1 MGSKSKVWALVL
13 AAGDGKRLE
22 SLTRTCGGAAI
33 PKQYCSLRAG
43 PSLLHDALRRALAV
57 TTPERVC
64 AVVARKHW
72 RWWARQLQLLPRDN
86 VIVQPENLGTG
97 IGMLLPLVHILERD
111 PHARMVILPSDHHV
125 RAESTLVRSLRGALE
140 NLTSNE
146 GRILLLGV
154 TPEEPDPGFGY
165 IVPEAASD
173 AGGLLVREFV
183 EKPSSIVASRLIQRG
198 ALWNTF
204 IIAADIGALL
214 RLYEIRA
221 PGVIAAMR
229 NAVRGDARTGGAG
242 DAVRELYAN
251 LQPMDFSRDV
261 LAGQE
266 ASIRLLP
273 VPACGWS
280 DLGTPERVAR
290 ILAQVPTQNI
300 PSRRKAWQRDSPGS
314 ALSLAEHH
322 ARQARLAFNNHRFMH
337 AP

>member
-1 MGSKSKVWALVL
+1 MGSKSKIWALVL

-33 PKQYCSLRAG
+33 PKQYCSLRPG

-57 TTPERVC
+57 TTRERVC
-64 AVVARKHW
+64 AVVAHKHW
-72 RWWARQLQLLPRDN
+72 RWWASELRLLPRDN
-86 VIVQPENLGTG
+86 VIVQPQNLGTG

-111 PHARMVILPSDHHV
+111 PHARIVILPSDHHV
-125 RAESTLVRSLRGALE
+125 RAESTLARSLRAALE
-140 NLTSNE
+140 NLASNE
-146 GRILLLGV
+146 ARTLLLGV
-154 TPEEPDPGFGY
+154 TPEEPDPGLGY

-183 EKPSSIVASRLIQRG
+183 EKPSTIVASRLIQRG

-214 RLYEIRA
+214 KLYESRA
-221 PGVIAAMR
+221 GGVIAAMR
-229 NAVRGDARTGGAG
+229 NAVRRDGPTGGAG
-242 DAVRELYAN
+242 HAVSELYAK
-251 LQPMDFSRDV
+251 LQPLDFSRDI
-261 LAGQE
+261 LPGQE
-266 ASIRLLP
+266 AGIRLMP

-300 PSRRKAWQRDSPGS
+300 PSRRKAWQQHSPGS
-314 ALSLAEHH
+314 VLSLAEHH
-322 ARQARLAFNNHRFMH
+322 ARKARVAFNNHRFIL